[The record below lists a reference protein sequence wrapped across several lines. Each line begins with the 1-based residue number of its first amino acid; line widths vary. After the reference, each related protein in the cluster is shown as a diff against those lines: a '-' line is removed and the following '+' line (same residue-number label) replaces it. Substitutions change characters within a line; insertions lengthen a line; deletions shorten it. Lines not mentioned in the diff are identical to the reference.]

1 MQDKEEHNTKK
12 LIQNIDLEKP
22 SFDFTDKVMTNLNAI
37 TDEALKDTE
46 LTVLLKKH
54 SLETPKA
61 NFSSKVMAKVG
72 VDSIIDYKPIISKK
86 TWSILFFIFGG
97 LTIYALISKPSLTFN
112 NDYFVEYSTFFD
124 KLIIDLNNFLIQ
136 SVQVPSILIVSIF
149 CLTLLLL
156 LDSILRTEKGFN
168 PKIN

>member
-22 SFDFTDKVMTNLNAI
+22 SIDFTDKVMSNLNTI

-46 LTVLLKKH
+46 LTDNLI
-54 SLETPKA
+54 
-61 NFSSKVMAKVG
+61 N
-72 VDSIIDYKPIISKK
+72 YKPIISKK

-97 LTIYALISKPSLTFN
+97 LTIYALISKPSLTFK

-156 LDSILRTEKGFN
+156 LDSILRAEKGFN